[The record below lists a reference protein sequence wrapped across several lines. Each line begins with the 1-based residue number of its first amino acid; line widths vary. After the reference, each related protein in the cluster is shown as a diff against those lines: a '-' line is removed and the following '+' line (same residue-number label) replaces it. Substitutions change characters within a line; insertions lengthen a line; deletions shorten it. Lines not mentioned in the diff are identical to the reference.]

1 MLLDSNVQSIEK
13 NIQVS
18 VEKRTKNK
26 IKNDPIIMIF
36 WKKYGKNM

>member
-1 MLLDSNVQSIEK
+1 MLLNSNFQNIEK
-13 NIQVS
+13 DIVVI
-18 VEKRTKNK
+18 VEIRTKSK